1 MHIEFTPYMHVERLG
16 TDEVDGILNG
26 KVSVTTKVDG
36 TSAVIFSD
44 NGVIK
49 VGSRKRIITPENDNQ
64 GCAKWVLEQDCYK
77 KYFEKYPNHVLYGE
91 FLIKNHIKDYE
102 STAYKK
108 VYLFDVFDVETKKW
122 LPYEEWTKYVEEFDI
137 LYIPQIALLDNPTEQ
152 DIYNLLDKTTF
163 LHNGI
168 AGEGCVCK
176 RYDFKNKWG
185 RTIWAKVVRGEYLRQ
200 KHTKP
205 EKMSNQLEKMPNQLE
220 HDIVEKYITEDF
232 VEKEYCKIVNDM
244 GGWSSKYIG
253 RLLGSI
259 YHTFIV
265 EESWNFV
272 KTFHNPVIDFS
283 VLNKLVV
290 EKVKDI
296 KKDVF

>member
-1 MHIEFTPYMHVERLG
+1 M
-16 TDEVDGILNG
+16 
-26 KVSVTTKVDG
+26 
-36 TSAVIFSD
+36 
-44 NGVIK
+44 
-49 VGSRKRIITPENDNQ
+49 
-64 GCAKWVLEQDCYK
+64 
-77 KYFEKYPNHVLYGE
+77 YGE

-102 STAYKK
+102 ATAYKK

-137 LYIPQIALLDNPTEQ
+137 LYIPQISLLDNPTEQ

-200 KHTKP
+200 KHTK
-205 EKMSNQLEKMPNQLE
+205 LEKMPNQLE
-220 HDIVEKYITEDF
+220 QDIVEKYITEDF

-272 KTFHNPVIDFS
+272 KKFHNPVIDFN

-290 EKVKDI
+290 EKVRSI
-296 KKDVF
+296 KHGIF